1 MRSDTALVV
10 DPGFAFGARERRDAG
25 RTVRKQPANRS
36 DVINPA
42 YGTTRVDTEAPFRIA
57 LIELG
62 A

>member
-1 MRSDTALVV
+1 MRAEPYGSN
-10 DPGFAFGARERRDAG
+10 PPIG
-25 RTVRKQPANRS
+25 S